1 MRIILLCASD
11 SNQKALAHK
20 IHNKFKLSEIIVKIP
35 EKVVV
40 KNINFR
46 KYFYKSKNLLA
57 SFITLFKFRNA
68 WFNMLNYYSY
78 NYPDFPINPI
88 AYVNDINQKIVGKII
103 DNARPDLVLISGTNL
118 LKEDLLIKINK
129 HCR

>member
-57 SFITLFKFRNA
+57 
-68 WFNMLNYYSY
+68 
-78 NYPDFPINPI
+78 
-88 AYVNDINQKIVGKII
+88 
-103 DNARPDLVLISGTNL
+103 
-118 LKEDLLIKINK
+118 
-129 HCR
+129 